1 MGWFRDGFV
10 DGFVMVSWRFRR
22 STKPSTKPS
31 RLGGKPHETRKS
43 ALAVLNIIYPQA
55 RKIGF
60 VASFA
65 CIRDFLVWFRDG
77 FVMVSYGFGR
87 FCPISS
93 VLVRVL

>member
-1 MGWFRDGFV
+1 MWRFRDGFV

-31 RLGGKPHETRKS
+31 RLGGEPHETRKS

-65 CIRDFLVWFRDG
+65 CIRDFFDG
-77 FVMVSYGFGR
+77 FVMVS
-87 FCPISS
+87 
-93 VLVRVL
+93 